1 MVSAFNLNQQ
11 WLQLYK
17 KSIEN
22 LNIESI
28 KLLPQKIKYIQ
39 WNF

>member
-1 MVSAFNLNQQ
+1 MVSAFDLNQQ

-22 LNIESI
+22 LNIELI
-28 KLLPQKIKYIQ
+28 KLLPQKIRYKQ
-39 WNF
+39 CHF